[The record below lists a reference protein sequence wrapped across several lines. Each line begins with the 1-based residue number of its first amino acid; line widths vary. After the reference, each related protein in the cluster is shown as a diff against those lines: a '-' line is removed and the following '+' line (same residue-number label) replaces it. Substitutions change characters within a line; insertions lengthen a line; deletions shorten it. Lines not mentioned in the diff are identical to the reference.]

1 MRMLRFHVRL
11 RDLAFVAHRLTLG
24 CHGFDQVGSGRTLER
39 EPVTNLSYDSLLQRL
54 YKVNSSV
61 ASSDFWFKQIGGGK
75 LTGTGESLSIRHDFG
90 DYSPVM
96 GSACSDRLRI

>member
-1 MRMLRFHVRL
+1 MLRFHLCL

-24 CHGFDQVGSGRTLER
+24 CHGFDQVGSGRTFER

-54 YKVNSSV
+54 YEVNSSV
-61 ASSDFWFKQIGGGK
+61 ASSDFWFQQIGGGK
-75 LTGTGESLSIRHDFG
+75 LTGAGESLSIRHDFG
-90 DYSPVM
+90 DYSPVI